1 MWPEF
6 LLIIFTLLWIIHF
19 KKIKKLPP
27 GPLSIPIIGTWDIV
41 KKIDSATEIFFSEKY
56 FVYEKFCSFFIGP
69 SIVTIM
75 INDFKVAKELFSKDE
90 FSGI

>member
-41 KKIDSATEIFFSEKY
+41 KKIDSATEIFFS
-56 FVYEKFCSFFIGP
+56 
-69 SIVTIM
+69 
-75 INDFKVAKELFSKDE
+75 
-90 FSGI
+90 